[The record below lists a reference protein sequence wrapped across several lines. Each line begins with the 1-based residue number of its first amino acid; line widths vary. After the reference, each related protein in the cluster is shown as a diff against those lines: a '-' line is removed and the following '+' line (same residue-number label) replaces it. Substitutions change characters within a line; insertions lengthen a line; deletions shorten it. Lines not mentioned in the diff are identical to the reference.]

1 MVIDITPRAYGVK
14 FILMHS
20 LCEGLVHLQDSQQS
34 FLHHLVPE
42 YYIYLLDLLF
52 YIKRYLYTAQ
62 LLLDALTLLAGLVR
76 HCQV

>member
-1 MVIDITPRAYGVK
+1 M
-14 FILMHS
+14 
-20 LCEGLVHLQDSQQS
+20 HLQDSQQS
-34 FLHHLVPE
+34 FSHHLVPE

-52 YIKRYLYTAQ
+52 YIKRDLYTAQ